1 MVDPLKAVRYSAML
15 CLVVSALK
23 CYGLSKMK
31 FKRVKV
37 CFAVAYGGSSEVNC
51 IGFLIEYVTSKDYA

>member
-1 MVDPLKAVRYSAML
+1 ML